1 MGGVGGEQI
10 IMTSR
15 ERVLAAVAGQQP
27 DRVPVFANISRS
39 HARELADELTD
50 ELSAQRNAHSVKPDE
65 PLPCFVADRVSYTE
79 ILLTLGNDA
88 IAVGPGRRPPKPA
101 PRQSKAAGGAPD
113 RSTDL
118 TDEWGL
124 TSRKV
129 GHHIEIIGRP
139 LTEAATID
147 DIESWHAPDPTELW
161 RWDIA
166 RGEIETY
173 KNEYAVIGFT
183 GVNAF
188 ETAWN
193 LTGFEKFL
201 MDFMTGEVYTHHL
214 LDKLFDFSL
223 KSGRKLVD
231 LGVDFIWIGDDV
243 GTQDG
248 MLLPP
253 DFWRENLK
261 PRMAALISDFK
272 NRDPDVKIIYHSCG
286 SILPIIPDL
295 IEIGL
300 DVLNPIQPL
309 AKDMS
314 LKNIKENY
322 GDKLSFLGGVDIQR
336 TLPMGSEQEIAEHI
350 ADRIQAG
357 SENGGYIIAP
367 AHIIQPDTSVE
378 KVKAFFKY
386 ALRFG

>member
-1 MGGVGGEQI
+1 
-10 IMTSR
+10 MTSR
-15 ERVLAAVAGQQP
+15 ERVLTAVAHQQP

-39 HARELADELTD
+39 HAQVLAGELRS
-50 ELSAQRNAHSVKPDE
+50 ELSMQLDARTGNPDE

-79 ILLTLGNDA
+79 ILLALGNDA
-88 IAVGPGRRPPKPA
+88 VAVGPGRRPPKPA
-101 PRQSKAAGGAPD
+101 SRQSKAAGGVPD
-113 RSTDL
+113 KYIDL

-129 GHHIEIIGRP
+129 GYHIEIIGRP

-147 DIESWHAPDPTELW
+147 HIESWHPPDPTEPW

-166 RGEIETY
+166 KKEIDKY
-173 KNEYAVIGFT
+173 KRAYVVIGFT

-201 MDFMTGEVYTHHL
+201 MDFMTGEAYTTLL

-223 KSGRKLVD
+223 KSGLKLID
-231 LGVDFIWIGDDV
+231 LGVDFIWLGDDV

-253 DFWRENLK
+253 DFWREHLK
-261 PRMAALISDFK
+261 PRMAALIAEFK
-272 NRDPDVKIIYHSCG
+272 KRDPDVKIIYHSCG

-309 AKDMS
+309 AKGMS
-314 LKNIKENY
+314 LKAIKEDY
-322 GDKLSFLGGVDIQR
+322 GDKLSFLGGVDIQQI
-336 TLPMGSEQEIAEHI
+336 LPMGSEQEIADHI
-350 ADRIQAG
+350 RDRIAAG
-357 SENGGYIIAP
+357 SGNGGYIIAP

-378 KVKAFFKY
+378 NVKAFFTY

>member
-1 MGGVGGEQI
+1 M
-10 IMTSR
+10 
-15 ERVLAAVAGQQP
+15 LASVAHQQP

-39 HARELADELTD
+39 HALQLAKELGPEYPA
-50 ELSAQRNAHSVKPDE
+50 A

-79 ILLTLGNDA
+79 ILLALGNDA
-88 IAVGPGRRPPKPA
+88 VAVGPGRRPPK
-101 PRQSKAAGGAPD
+101 AAAGAPD
-113 RSTDL
+113 RYTDL

-129 GHHIEIIGRP
+129 GHHSEIVGRP
-139 LTEAATID
+139 LTEVATIE
-147 DIESWHAPDPTELW
+147 DIKSWQVPDPTEPW

-166 RGEIETY
+166 HGEIEKY

-193 LTGFEKFL
+193 LTGIEKFL
-201 MDFMTGEVYTHHL
+201 MDFMTGEPYTNFL

-223 KSGRKLVD
+223 KSGQKLID
-231 LGVDFIWIGDDV
+231 LEVDFIWLGDDV

-272 NRDPDVKIIYHSCG
+272 KRDPAVKVIYHSCG

-300 DVLNPIQPL
+300 DVLNPLQPL

-314 LKNIKENY
+314 LKKIKEQC

-336 TLPMGSEQEIAEHI
+336 ILPMGSEQEIAEHVK
-350 ADRIQAG
+350 DRIQAG
-357 SENGGYIIAP
+357 SDNGGYIIAP
-367 AHIIQPDTSVE
+367 AHIIQPDTSIE
-378 KVKAFFKY
+378 NVKTFFTY
-386 ALRFG
+386 ALRLGNGEQ